1 MKLPK
6 IYEPQQYESDIYAI
20 WERTES
26 FAPESHGGKGTFSI
40 VMPPPNA
47 NGNLHLG
54 HALTIALEDI
64 AARYNRLKGKATL
77 YLPGADH
84 AGFETWVVYEKKLN
98 AEGKTRFDYTR
109 EELYAAV
116 WDFVKLNKDNFENQL
131 RKLGASCDWSRY
143 TFTLDDKVVDT
154 AYKVFKKL
162 WDDKLIY
169 RGVRLVN
176 FCTFHGTSFSDIE
189 VVYKESEGKLWHIN
203 YPLTDGSGSITVA
216 TTRPETMLGDVAV
229 AVNPSDPRYETFIGK
244 TVRLP
249 LTHREIPIIAD
260 TFVEKDFGSGAV
272 KITPAHDQNDYECAE
287 RHDLPKI
294 TVISHEGTMTHDVPE
309 PYRGLSVEDARE
321 KVIEALKKQSL
332 LDHVE
337 THLNKVGHCYKCDTV
352 IQPLLREQ
360 WFVSMKP
367 LAKPAI
373 EALKE
378 GKITYY
384 PSAKRDETIT
394 YLKNIRD
401 WNISRQIAWGIPI
414 PAYQNVDEPDDW
426 IYDDRVTE
434 EFITI
439 GDKTYKRDP
448 DVFDTW
454 FSSGQWP
461 YITLGWPDDP
471 DAKKFYPNSLM
482 ETGKDLLQQWVAR
495 MIMLGLYV
503 TKDVPFKEVYMHG
516 MVLDEHGQK
525 MSKSKGN
532 VIDPTEMITQ
542 YGSDALR
549 MGVIMGQSAGN
560 NQPFGLSKMVAAR
573 NFANKLW
580 NIARFI
586 EDKVGEK
593 PGTEAKLAAVT
604 AADHWILHQM
614 SQAITSM
621 DKNLKAY
628 RFSEAFDTLY
638 HFVWDDFADWYLE
651 ASKTAPNLPLLA
663 YSLESILKIAHPF
676 APFVTETIWQTL
688 AWEPDSL
695 LVTSGW
701 PDAPKSDKT
710 KAAVFKDIQAIVIE
724 ARFMISAMQLREP
737 RLYFKEAPFLSEN
750 ADIIA
755 RLARLKT
762 ATEVADGIGL
772 NLTQTKHHCWLDV
785 DLQTAKEYLGKLKAQ
800 QAEKEQVVKRL
811 TERLANTNYTKNAP
825 HAIVQQTKE
834 QLAEEK
840 QLLEK
845 ISTEGKMFEIA
856 TKDLE
861 SDPIS
866 RN

>member
-1 MKLPK
+1 VKLPK
-6 IYEPQQYESDIYAI
+6 IYEPKEYESDIYAL

-26 FAPESHGGKGTFSI
+26 FAPENHGGKGTFTV

-54 HALTIALEDI
+54 HALTVALEDI
-64 AARYNRLKGKATL
+64 AVRYNRLKGKSTL

-98 AEGKTRFDYTR
+98 AEGKTRFDFSR
-109 EELYAAV
+109 EELYRAV
-116 WDFVKLNKDNFENQL
+116 WDFVQLNKTNFESQL
-131 RKLGASCDWSRY
+131 RALGASCDWSRY
-143 TFTLDDKVVDT
+143 TYTLDDKVVAT

-189 VVYKESEGKLWHIN
+189 VTYKESKGKLWHIN

-229 AVNPSDPRYETFIGK
+229 AVHPDDPRYEKFIGK

-287 RHDLPKI
+287 RHDLPRI
-294 TVISHEGTMTHDVPE
+294 TVISHEGTMTHEVPE
-309 PYRGLSVEDARE
+309 QYRGLKVDDARQKILE
-321 KVIEALKKQSL
+321 DLKKQAL
-332 LDHVE
+332 IDHEEEHV
-337 THLNKVGHCYKCDTV
+337 NNIGHCYKCDTV

-360 WFVSMKP
+360 WFVSMAP
-367 LAKPAI
+367 LAKEAI
-373 EALKE
+373 AALSE
-378 GKITYY
+378 EKIVYY
-384 PSAKRDETIT
+384 PAAKREETIT

-414 PAYQNVDEPDDW
+414 PAFQNIDDPEDW
-426 IYDDRVTE
+426 IFDDRVTE
-434 EFITI
+434 EFITVK
-439 GDKTYKRDP
+439 DKTYKRDP

-471 DAKKFYPNSLM
+471 DAKRFYPNSLM

-532 VIDPTEMITQ
+532 VIDPTTMIHE

-549 MGVIMGQSAGN
+549 MGVITGQSAGN
-560 NQPFGLSKMVAAR
+560 NQPFGISKMVAAR

-580 NIARFI
+580 NISRYI
-586 EDKVGEK
+586 EDKAGDHPEAK
-593 PGTEAKLAAVT
+593 TEANPIT
-604 AADHWILHQM
+604 AADHWMLQ
-614 SQAITSM
+614 SLGAAVDNV
-621 DKNLKAY
+621 DKNLKKY
-628 RFSEAFDTLY
+628 RFSEAYDTLY

-651 ASKTAPNLPLLA
+651 ASKTTPNIPLLRF
-663 YSLESILKIAHPF
+663 SLEAILKIAHPF

-688 AWEPDSL
+688 AWQENTL
-695 LVTSGW
+695 LITSNW
-701 PDAPKSDKT
+701 PKIPKADAG
-710 KAAVFKDIQAIVIE
+710 KAAIFEDIKTIVSE
-724 ARFMISAMQLREP
+724 ARYMISAMQLREP
-737 RLYFKEAPFLSEN
+737 RLYFTNAPFLSEN
-750 ADIIA
+750 ADIIKH
-755 RLARLKT
+755 LARLKT
-762 ATEVADGIGL
+762 AAEVSDGRGL

-785 DLQTAKEYLGKLKAQ
+785 DLQTARDYLTKLREQ
-800 QAEKEQVVKRL
+800 QTEKSTVVKRL
-811 TERLANTNYTKNAP
+811 AERLANKAYTSKAP
-825 HAIVQQTKE
+825 RAIVTQTQE
-834 QLAEEK
+834 QLEA
-840 QLLEK
+840 EK
-845 ISTEGKMFEIA
+845 ILLNKITAEADAFENA
-856 TKDLE
+856 TKGLDTT
-861 SDPIS
+861 PF
-866 RN
+866 

>member
-1 MKLPK
+1 MESCVNLPK
-6 IYEPQQYESDIYAI
+6 VYEPKEYESDIYAL

-26 FAPESHGGKGTFSI
+26 FAPESHGGKGSFSL

-54 HALTIALEDI
+54 HALTVALQDI
-64 AARYNRLKGKATL
+64 AIRYNRLKGKSTL

-98 AEGKTRFDYTR
+98 QEGKTRFDYSR

-116 WDFVKLNKDNFENQL
+116 WDFVKLNKDNFEGQL
-131 RKLGASCDWSRY
+131 RSLGASCDWSRY
-143 TFTLDDKVVDT
+143 TFTLDDKIVNT

-162 WDDKLIY
+162 WDDKLVY

-189 VVYKESEGKLWHIN
+189 VIYKEQAGKIWHIN

-216 TTRPETMLGDVAV
+216 TTRPETLLGDVAV
-229 AVNPSDPRYETFIGK
+229 AVYPDDPRYENFVGK

-294 TVISHEGTMTHDVPE
+294 TVINHEGVMTHDVPDA
-309 PYRGLSVEDARE
+309 YQGLPVLEARK
-321 KVIEALKKQSL
+321 KVLADLKKQAL
-332 LDHVE
+332 LDHE
-337 THLNKVGHCYKCDTV
+337 EDHLNKVGHCYKCDTV

-367 LAKPAI
+367 LAKDAI
-373 EALKE
+373 NALKE
-378 GKITYY
+378 EKITYY
-384 PSAKRDETIT
+384 PAAKRDETIT

-414 PAYQNVDEPDDW
+414 PAFQNVDEPDDW
-426 IYDDRVTE
+426 VFDDRVTE

-461 YITLGWPDDP
+461 YVTLGWPDDE

-482 ETGKDLLQQWVAR
+482 ETGVDLLQQWVAR
-495 MIMLGLYV
+495 MVMLGLYV
-503 TKDVPFKEVYMHG
+503 TKEVPFKEVYMHG

-532 VIDPTEMITQ
+532 VIDPSQMIQ
-542 YGSDALR
+542 EYGSDALR
-549 MGVIMGQSAGN
+549 MGLITGQSAGN
-560 NQPFGLSKMVAAR
+560 NQPFGVSKIVAAR

-586 EDKVGEK
+586 EDRAGEN
-593 PGTEAKLAAVT
+593 PETPSSPEPQT
-604 AADHWILHQM
+604 AADHWMLLQLG
-614 SQAITSM
+614 SAISSI
-621 DKNLKAY
+621 DKNLRSY
-628 RFSEAFDTLY
+628 RFSEAYDTLY

-651 ASKTAPNLPLLA
+651 AAKSTPNIPLLR

-688 AWEPDSL
+688 AWQPDSL
-695 LVTSGW
+695 LITSGW
-701 PDAPKSDKT
+701 PKAPKAAADQ
-710 KAAVFKDIQAIVIE
+710 AAVFEEVKTIVSE

-750 ADIIA
+750 AEIIT
-755 RLARLKT
+755 RLARLKS
-762 ATEVADGIGL
+762 ASEVSDGQGL
-772 NLTQTKHHCWLDV
+772 NLTQTKYHCWLDV
-785 DLQTAKEYLGKLKAQ
+785 DLDTAHDYLGKLHAQ
-800 QAEKEQVVKRL
+800 QAEKANIVKRL
-811 TERLANTNYTKNAP
+811 EERLANNEYVKNAP
-825 HAIVQQTKE
+825 HAIVQQTKL
-834 QLAEEK
+834 QLTEERTLLDKITAEARN
-840 QLLEK
+840 
-845 ISTEGKMFEIA
+845 FAAA
-856 TKDLE
+856 TKDLT
-861 SDPIS
+861 
-866 RN
+866 N